1 MKIVAGNWKMHK
13 TIDEAQVFFREFAAL
28 ALPLPQSVE
37 VVIFP
42 DYIALGAL
50 AGTALNGVTLG
61 AQDVAADAE
70 GAFTGEVSPMMIRST
85 GAKYVLIG
93 HSERRHVFGESL
105 DVVRRKLLNA
115 MAGSL
120 VPVLCVGET
129 LAERTNGRTAEIV
142 REQLDN
148 ALSDTARIDPDRL
161 VVAYEPVWAI
171 GTGINAE
178 NDQIE
183 EMHNLIR
190 DYLGQLLGDC
200 AGRGIPIL
208 YGGSVKPANFRS
220 IIALPSVAGGLVGGA
235 SLMPASFAELVK
247 IAAQC

>member
-1 MKIVAGNWKMHK
+1 MKIVAGNWKMYK

-42 DYIALGAL
+42 NYIALGAF
-50 AGTALNGVTLG
+50 AGTALNGVILG

-70 GAFTGEVSPMMIRST
+70 GAFTGEVSPAMIRST

-93 HSERRHVFGESL
+93 HSERRHVFGESP
-105 DVVRRKLLNA
+105 DVVHRKLLNA
-115 MAGSL
+115 MEGSL

-129 LAERTNGRTAEIV
+129 LAERTSGRATEVV
-142 REQLDN
+142 RGQLDG
-148 ALSDTARIDPDRL
+148 ALSGIAHLDRGHL
-161 VVAYEPVWAI
+161 MVAYEPVWAI
-171 GTGINAE
+171 GTGANAE

-183 EMHNLIR
+183 EMHSLIR
-190 DYLGQLLGDC
+190 SHLRQLLGDG

-220 IIALPSVAGGLVGGA
+220 IVALPSVDGGLVGGA
-235 SLMPASFAELVK
+235 SLVPASFTELVK